1 MRGVQDAVLSIQS
14 HVSFG
19 HVGNSAAVLPLQRLG
34 LDVFPVHTVQ
44 LAHHPGYGAWR
55 GHQVEPE
62 RIGDILSGLREIG
75 ALRRCAALLSG
86 YLGQAAVG
94 EPLLRALQALRRERA
109 DALYLCDP
117 VIGDD
122 DAGIFVAAGVPELL
136 RDHLVPAADIITPN
150 RFELAWLAE
159 RDVQDLDA
167 ALAAA
172 TTLRDRGPDLVIA
185 TGLPLGAGELG
196 VLAASA
202 DGAWLVRTPHHPNVP
217 HGTGDVMSALFL
229 GHYLKGRDLPQALE
243 RSVSAMYALIERTLE
258 LGGEELRLVE
268 SQDVFA
274 DLGRRFPA
282 RALALGTSSA

>member
-1 MRGVQDAVLSIQS
+1 MPRTQDAVLSVQS
-14 HVSFG
+14 HVAFG

-55 GHQVEPE
+55 GHQVEAE
-62 RIGDILSGLREIG
+62 RIEEILSGLREIG

-94 EPLLRALQALRRERA
+94 QPLLRALQMLRRERA

-122 DAGIFVAAGVPELL
+122 DAGIFGAAGVPELL
-136 RDHLVPAADIITPN
+136 RDRLVPAADIITPN
-150 RFELAWLAE
+150 RFELAWLAK

-172 TTLRDRGPDLVIA
+172 TALRGRGPDVVIA
-185 TGLPLGAGELG
+185 TSLPLGAGELG

-202 DGAWLVRTPHHPNVP
+202 DGAWLVRTPHRPDVP

-229 GHYLKGRDLPQALE
+229 GHYLKGRNLPQALE

-258 LGGEELRLVE
+258 LGADELRLVAA
-268 SQDVFA
+268 QD
-274 DLGRRFPA
+274 
-282 RALALGTSSA
+282 ALAADDVRFAATRLS

>member
-1 MRGVQDAVLSIQS
+1 MPRTQDAVLSVQS
-14 HVSFG
+14 HVAFG
-19 HVGNSAAVLPLQRLG
+19 HVGNSAAVLPLQRFG

-55 GHQVEPE
+55 GHQVEAE
-62 RIGDILSGLREIG
+62 RIEEILSGLREIG

-94 EPLLRALQALRRERA
+94 EPLLRALQMLRRERA

-136 RDHLVPAADIITPN
+136 RDRLVPAADIITPN
-150 RFELAWLAE
+150 RFELAWLAK

-172 TTLRDRGPDLVIA
+172 TALRGCGPDLVIA

-202 DGAWLVRTPHHPNVP
+202 DGAWLVRTPHHPDVP

-229 GHYLKGRDLPQALE
+229 GHYLKGRNLPQALE
-243 RSVSAMYALIERTLE
+243 RSVSAMYALIARTLE
-258 LGGEELRLVE
+258 LGADELRLVAA
-268 SQDVFA
+268 QD
-274 DLGRRFPA
+274 
-282 RALALGTSSA
+282 ALAADDVRFAATRLS

>member
-1 MRGVQDAVLSIQS
+1 MGGAEDAVLSIQS
-14 HVSFG
+14 HVACG

-62 RIGDILSGLREIG
+62 RIEEILSGLGQIG

-94 EPLLRALQALRRERA
+94 DPLLRALHALRRERP

-122 DAGIFVAAGVPELL
+122 DAGVFVAAGVPELL
-136 RDHLVPAADIITPN
+136 RDRLVPEADIITPN
-150 RFELAWLAE
+150 RFELAWLAGHE
-159 RDVQDLDA
+159 VRDLDG

-172 TTLRDRGPDLVIA
+172 TTLRARGPGIVVA
-185 TGLPLGAGELG
+185 TGLHFSTDELG
-196 VLAASA
+196 VLVATAN
-202 DGAWLVRTPHHPNVP
+202 GAWLVRTPYRAGVP
-217 HGTGDVMSALFL
+217 HGTGDVFSALFL
-229 GHYLKGRDLPQALE
+229 GHYLKGRDLLQALE
-243 RSVSAMYALIERTLE
+243 RSASAMYALIERTLE
-258 LGGEELRLVE
+258 EPALELRLVAA
-268 SQDVFA
+268 QDVFA
-274 DLGRRFPA
+274 APERRFGITQV
-282 RALALGTSSA
+282 R

>member
-1 MRGVQDAVLSIQS
+1 MQGAQDAVLSIQS
-14 HVSFG
+14 HVAFG

-62 RIGDILSGLREIG
+62 RIEEILSGLREIG

-94 EPLLRALQALRRERA
+94 APLLRALQALRRERP
-109 DALYLCDP
+109 DAIYLCDP

-136 RDHLVPAADIITPN
+136 RERLVPTADIITPN
-150 RFELAWLAE
+150 RFELAWLAQQ
-159 RDVQDLDA
+159 DVRDLDA

-172 TTLRDRGPDLVIA
+172 TALRATGTGAVIA
-185 TGLPLGAGELG
+185 TGLPLGSDELG
-196 VLAASA
+196 VLAAAA
-202 DGAWLVRTPHHPNVP
+202 DGAWLVRTPYRADVP
-217 HGTGDVMSALFL
+217 HGTGDVFSALFL
-229 GHYLKGRDLPQALE
+229 GHYLKERNLAQALE

-258 LGGEELRLVE
+258 RGAGELRLVAA
-268 SQDVFA
+268 QDDLAPAKVRFA
-274 DLGRRFPA
+274 AKR
-282 RALALGTSSA
+282 LA